1 MSVDSRPAL
10 VGSKRMRSLVGWLVI
25 ASLCASLACRR
36 EVSPPITAEPARPSP
51 PPAPLFVEA
60 ATPPCIAR
68 TSPGAT
74 LLVPDAAQWLFVTD
88 TQALAASPT
97 WQFFATKLAR
107 EPNWQFAEGVFESCN
122 MTMLGF
128 DRLVV
133 GVDPETED
141 FVAILAGQRIGEPER
156 AQCLI
161 TAIQRA
167 NGDEVA
173 AEVSRMK
180 GEIGLPII
188 QFTDGRAYLFADDML
203 ALSTTGWEDEV
214 ARLSRCEGVGA
225 VQRGLADPLRHVSQD
240 APLWLVGRPRLV
252 AESAIV
258 SMSPRLLGLR
268 TLALELT
275 FADGLALVAH
285 ADLGERAQA
294 LALFDELTG
303 TVQSFASADAAWAA
317 MMKRVQMSVEGTSL
331 TLGASLSLD
340 ELRALQPD

>member
-1 MSVDSRPAL
+1 
-10 VGSKRMRSLVGWLVI
+10 MRSLVGWLVI
-25 ASLCASLACRR
+25 GSLCASLACRR
-36 EVSPPITAEPARPSP
+36 EVSPPTTAEPARPSP

-68 TSPGAT
+68 TTPGAA

-88 TQALAASPT
+88 TQALAAAPA
-97 WQFFATKLAR
+97 WQFFATELAR
-107 EPNWQFAEGVFESCN
+107 EANWQFAESVFESCN
-122 MTMLGF
+122 MTLLGF
-128 DRLVV
+128 ERLVV

-141 FVAILAGQRIGEPER
+141 FVAILAGQSIGEPER

-161 TAIQRA
+161 AAIQRA
-167 NGDEVA
+167 NGDAVA
-173 AEVSRMK
+173 VELSRMK

-240 APLWLVGRPRLV
+240 APLWLVGRPRLL

-258 SMSPRLLGLR
+258 SMFPTLLGLR

-275 FADGLALVAH
+275 FADGLALASH

-294 LALFDELTG
+294 LALLEQLTG
-303 TVQSFASADAAWAA
+303 LAQTVSADPSWAA
-317 MMKRVQMSVEGTSL
+317 LTQRLRMAVEGTSL
-331 TLGASLSLD
+331 TLDASLTTD
-340 ELRALQPD
+340 ELRALLPD